1 MPVLSNP
8 RHERFAQ
15 ELFKG
20 KSAIEAYGDAGYSPD
35 RGAATRLSANVSIVA
50 RVKELQETT
59 AQRVIDA
66 SIFEAKQMF
75 SDLLQDIVDAKQ
87 AGDHKTA
94 IDGRKFLL
102 RCFGYE
108 DSPTLT
114 HEHVK
119 GQKIAAEQPTA
130 GAGEAS
136 EPSEAQA
143 AGTNVLPLSKAI
155 RDLKRKIGG

>member
-1 MPVLSNP
+1 MPVLPNA

-20 KSAIEAYGDAGYSPD
+20 KTADEAYRLAGFRPH
-35 RGAATRLSANVSIVA
+35 RGNASRMSANESILERVA
-50 RVKELQETT
+50 ELSENQAKAVTE
-59 AQRVIDA
+59 ACA
-66 SIFEAKQMF
+66 FEAKRMF
-75 SDLLQDIVDAKQ
+75 EDILRDIADAK
-87 AGDHKTA
+87 ADGDHKTA
-94 IDGRKFLL
+94 ASLRMFLI

-119 GQKIAAEQPTA
+119 GQRIQLERPSGYYDTA
-130 GAGEAS
+130 RPPQDEHGS
-136 EPSEAQA
+136 
-143 AGTNVLPLSKAI
+143 NVLPLSKAI